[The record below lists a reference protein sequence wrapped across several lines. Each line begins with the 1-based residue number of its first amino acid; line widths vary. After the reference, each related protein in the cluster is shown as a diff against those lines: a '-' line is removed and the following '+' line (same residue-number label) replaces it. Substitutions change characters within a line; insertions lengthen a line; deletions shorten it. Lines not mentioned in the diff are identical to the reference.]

1 MEKQRIFDLIE
12 RRAAAFTDLSDR
24 IWEFAELS
32 MEEHCSCAL
41 YVDFLQREGFRV
53 EERVANIPTAF
64 SASFGSGRPV
74 IGILAEYDALSSLS
88 QKPGAAKKEPLIPGG
103 NGHGCG
109 HNLLGAGALA
119 AAVALK
125 ECIAQGQLS
134 GTVVL
139 YGCPGEEGCAG
150 KAFMARDGMFRD
162 LDAALTWHP
171 GDVNEVTTGSNAACL
186 QIEYTFTGVAAH
198 AADCPEMGRSALD
211 AAELMNIGV
220 QFLREHTKRTDS
232 IHYSFLDTGGPS
244 PNVVQPRARVLY
256 MVRSDCVRNAKV
268 LLERVDNI
276 ARGAALMTDTQV
288 SIRQIDG
295 TSSTLSN
302 EVLEKVLYE
311 NFQQTALPAYTR
323 EEREL
328 AKALFDTYEKP
339 GLPGK
344 MTAHS
349 AAIRHF
355 VEEASNGGRAS
366 INDFLMPYQ
375 HSEIMS
381 LGSTDVGD
389 VSWLTPTAQIT
400 AVTWPSCT
408 PGHSWQAVSVGKSSL
423 AHKGMLT
430 AAKVLAA
437 AAADLMERPELLKA
451 AREEFAYGAREGYD
465 CPLGPEVKPVPV
477 E

>member
-1 MEKQRIFDLIE
+1 MDKQKIFDCID
-12 RRAAAFTDLSDR
+12 RRAEVFTNLSDR

-32 MEEHCSCAL
+32 MEEHRSCAL
-41 YVDFLQREGFRV
+41 YVDLLRREGFHV
-53 EERVANIPTAF
+53 EERLVNIPTAF

-88 QKPGAAKKEPLIPGG
+88 QKPGETQKEPLIPGG

-125 ECIAQGQLS
+125 EMIARGALS

-171 GDVNEVTTGSNAACL
+171 GDVNEVTSGSNAACL
-186 QIEYTFTGVAAH
+186 QIEYTFTGIAAH

-232 IHYSFLDTGGPS
+232 IHYSFLDTGGSS

-256 MVRSDCVRNAKV
+256 MVRSDCVRNAKA

-311 NFQQTALPAYTR
+311 NFRMVPLPEYTD
-323 EEREL
+323 EEKDL
-328 AKALFDTYEKP
+328 ARAIFETYEKS

-349 AAIRHF
+349 ASVRRF
-355 VEEASNGGRAS
+355 VEEQTGGGKAAM
-366 INDFLMPYQ
+366 NDFLMPYQ

-381 LGSTDVGD
+381 QGSTDVAD
-389 VSWLTPTAQIT
+389 VSWLTPTAQIM
-400 AVTWPSCT
+400 AATWPSCT

-437 AAADLMERPELLKA
+437 AAADLMEDPELLKA
-451 AREEFAYGAREGYD
+451 AREEFSYAAREGYD
-465 CPLGPEVKPVPV
+465 CPLGPQVKPVPV